1 MIRGTA
7 SGLRWWSVASDRRTN
22 RKNNMNEGIEG
33 TERFLSPG
41 SGRGLRAV
49 RHFSAGELVFACPA
63 YSYVL
68 TVNEREAHCENCF
81 SRREDLFKCGKC
93 KQAHYCNVECQRS
106 DWTMHKLECVAM
118 CAYGE
123 NWCPS
128 ETVRLVARI
137 ILKQRVTPERDPSE
151 RLLLLS
157 EFEAHLDKMDSEKD
171 EMNNADIAAL
181 HHFYSKHI
189 SDIPGD
195 QALTELFAQV
205 NCNGFTIED
214 EELSHLGSAVFPD
227 VALMNHSCSP
237 NVIVTYKG
245 TVAEVRAIREIDPG
259 DEVSGQWTN
268 HTTKMPLSDSNSD
281 NTHNH
286 LHRPALSNRRQERRL
301 LDSYFFSCQCTEC
314 TSKSKDKAKMETRK
328 LSSPPEPEKIK
339 SMVHY
344 AKIVIEEFRR
354 AKHYKNILFLAL
366 FVSLFLDSAP
376 PSELL
381 EICELSLEKMGA
393 IFADTNVYM
402 LHMMYQAMGVCLYMQ
417 DWDGA
422 LRYGE
427 KIVQPY
433 SVHYPAYSLNVASM
447 YLKLGR
453 LYLGLEKKKQGI
465 RALK

>member
-1 MIRGTA
+1 M
-7 SGLRWWSVASDRRTN
+7 ASDRRTIN
-22 RKNNMNEGIEG
+22 RQNNMNEGIEG

-245 TVAEVRAIREIDPG
+245 TVSEVRAIREIDPG
-259 DEVSGQWTN
+259 DEVF
-268 HTTKMPLSDSNSD
+268 NSYID
-281 NTHNH
+281 LLYPTED
-286 LHRPALSNRRQERRL
+286 RKERL

-328 LSSPPEPEKIK
+328 LSSPPEPAKIK
-339 SMVHY
+339 AMVHY

-354 AKHYKNILFLAL
+354 AKHYKT
-366 FVSLFLDSAP
+366 

-465 RALK
+465 RALKRAVAIMEMAHGKDHNYVAEVKREIEEQK

>member
-1 MIRGTA
+1 
-7 SGLRWWSVASDRRTN
+7 
-22 RKNNMNEGIEG
+22 MNEGIEG

-259 DEVSGQWTN
+259 DEVF
-268 HTTKMPLSDSNSD
+268 NSYID
-281 NTHNH
+281 LLYPTED
-286 LHRPALSNRRQERRL
+286 RKERL

-354 AKHYKNILFLAL
+354 AKHYKNILFLASFSSSKHCL
-366 FVSLFLDSAP
+366 CHYSLTLAP

-465 RALK
+465 RALKRAVAIMEMAHGKDHNYVAEVKREIEEQK

>member
-1 MIRGTA
+1 
-7 SGLRWWSVASDRRTN
+7 
-22 RKNNMNEGIEG
+22 MNEGIEG

-41 SGRGLRAV
+41 SGRGLQAV

-118 CAYGE
+118 CADGE

-171 EMNNADIAAL
+171 EMNHADIAAL

-259 DEVSGQWTN
+259 DEVF
-268 HTTKMPLSDSNSD
+268 NSYID
-281 NTHNH
+281 LLYPTED
-286 LHRPALSNRRQERRL
+286 RKERL

-328 LSSPPEPEKIK
+328 LSSPP
-339 SMVHY
+339 
-344 AKIVIEEFRR
+344 
-354 AKHYKNILFLAL
+354 
-366 FVSLFLDSAP
+366 
-376 PSELL
+376 
-381 EICELSLEKMGA
+381 GA
-393 IFADTNVYM
+393 RENQSHGPLRQDCDR
-402 LHMMYQAMGVCLYMQ
+402 GVQEGQTLQ
-417 DWDGA
+417 NP
-422 LRYGE
+422 
-427 KIVQPY
+427 Q
-433 SVHYPAYSLNVASM
+433 
-447 YLKLGR
+447 
-453 LYLGLEKKKQGI
+453 
-465 RALK
+465 

>member
-1 MIRGTA
+1 M
-7 SGLRWWSVASDRRTN
+7 
-22 RKNNMNEGIEG
+22 KNEGIEG
-33 TERFLSPG
+33 TERFLSPDR
-41 SGRGLRAV
+41 GRGLRAV
-49 RHFSAGELVFACPA
+49 RHFAVGELVFACPA

-68 TVNEREAHCENCF
+68 TVNERGAHCEHCF
-81 SRREDLFKCGKC
+81 TRREDLFKCGKC
-93 KQAHYCNVECQRS
+93 KQAYYCNIDCQRG
-106 DWTMHKLECVAM
+106 DWSMHKPECVAM

-137 ILKQRVTPERDPSE
+137 IMKQKVTTERTPSE

-171 EMNNADIAAL
+171 EMNQTDIAAL
-181 HHFYSKHI
+181 HHFYSRHI
-189 SDIPGD
+189 SDLPD
-195 QALTELFAQV
+195 KQALTELFAQV

-245 TVAEVRAIREIDPG
+245 TVAEVRAVQEINPG
-259 DEVSGQWTN
+259 DEVF
-268 HTTKMPLSDSNSD
+268 NSYID
-281 NTHNH
+281 LLYPTED
-286 LHRPALSNRRQERRL
+286 RKERL
-301 LDSYFFSCQCTEC
+301 LDSYFFACQCTEC
-314 TSKSKDKAKMETRK
+314 TTKSKDKAKMEIRK
-328 LSSPPEPEKIK
+328 LSSPPEPEEIQ
-339 SMVHY
+339 SMVRY
-344 AKIVIEEFRR
+344 AKNVIEEFRR
-354 AKHYKNILFLAL
+354 AKHYKT
-366 FVSLFLDSAP
+366 

-381 EICELSLEKMGA
+381 EMCELSLEKMGA

-422 LRYGE
+422 MSYGE
-427 KIVQPY
+427 KIIQPY

-453 LYLGLEKKKQGI
+453 LYLGLEKKKQGV
-465 RALK
+465 RALKKAVAIMEVAHGKDHHYVAEVKREIQEQK